1 MNQIDFFTK
10 GNSNMAFRKGMAKFI
25 TYKATADI
33 KDKSRMAQLME
44 MANFITKTV
53 STSFKANGKTQ
64 PRKAGP
70 LSSIRE
76 QLFR

>member
-10 GNSNMAFRKGMAKFI
+10 ENSNMAFHKGMAKFI

-33 KDKSRMAQLME
+33 KDKSRMAQLTEME
-44 MANFITKTV
+44 NFITTTI
-53 STSFKANGKTQ
+53 STSFKDNGKAQ
-64 PRKAGP
+64 LRKAEP
-70 LSSIRE
+70 LSSNRE